1 MIISR
6 QKCQP
11 CFSPETVQRPKI
23 TNNLGIGIGTEV
35 GADVVCV
42 HWHLSQTPCVFV
54 DVCVSSLIL
63 DRASQ
68 ILKLDLKRRSL
79 LVFLHLR
86 LWISHSPLAAAT
98 VAGLSPLSLVH
109 SFCEEV
115 TTFTHHRML
124 KSSAVCYFKPRRL
137 GLGWGGGGRGRQ
149 VERRCGS
156 RINRP
161 QILTC
166 GECLPSRQ
174 VRLRHDLEQ
183 SMRWCHFFLEGDKV
197 ALAKLFIPL
206 RLLLPFSSFMFLF
219 HSKFCLVLLSGSSVI
234 VGHTHVQFSAAV
246 SIFFFFELTANP
258 SAPQRY

>member
-1 MIISR
+1 M
-6 QKCQP
+6 
-11 CFSPETVQRPKI
+11 
-23 TNNLGIGIGTEV
+23 
-35 GADVVCV
+35 
-42 HWHLSQTPCVFV
+42 
-54 DVCVSSLIL
+54 
-63 DRASQ
+63 
-68 ILKLDLKRRSL
+68 
-79 LVFLHLR
+79 
-86 LWISHSPLAAAT
+86 
-98 VAGLSPLSLVH
+98 
-109 SFCEEV
+109 
-115 TTFTHHRML
+115 
-124 KSSAVCYFKPRRL
+124 
-137 GLGWGGGGRGRQ
+137 GRGRQ

-246 SIFFFFELTANP
+246 SIFFFFFWINSQSFSTSEVLRPQSRRKWKNISRGNIKTLLGCLLHTHTHTHSHTHSFTP
-258 SAPQRY
+258 S

>member
-1 MIISR
+1 MSFCPESRWTRGHQESNYFLKGRNVSFFFFNWVISFNMIISR

-11 CFSPETVQRPKI
+11 CFSPETVQRSKI
-23 TNNLGIGIGTEV
+23 TNNLGIGICTEV
-35 GADVVCV
+35 GADVVYV

-137 GLGWGGGGRGRQ
+137 GLGWDGGGR
-149 VERRCGS
+149 
-156 RINRP
+156 
-161 QILTC
+161 
-166 GECLPSRQ
+166 
-174 VRLRHDLEQ
+174 
-183 SMRWCHFFLEGDKV
+183 
-197 ALAKLFIPL
+197 
-206 RLLLPFSSFMFLF
+206 
-219 HSKFCLVLLSGSSVI
+219 
-234 VGHTHVQFSAAV
+234 
-246 SIFFFFELTANP
+246 
-258 SAPQRY
+258 

>member
-1 MIISR
+1 MFHFFFNWVISFNMIISR

-11 CFSPETVQRPKI
+11 CFSPETVQRSKI
-23 TNNLGIGIGTEV
+23 TNNLGIGICTEV
-35 GADVVCV
+35 GADVVYV

-137 GLGWGGGGRGRQ
+137 GLEWGGGGRGGR
-149 VERRCGS
+149 
-156 RINRP
+156 
-161 QILTC
+161 
-166 GECLPSRQ
+166 
-174 VRLRHDLEQ
+174 
-183 SMRWCHFFLEGDKV
+183 
-197 ALAKLFIPL
+197 
-206 RLLLPFSSFMFLF
+206 
-219 HSKFCLVLLSGSSVI
+219 
-234 VGHTHVQFSAAV
+234 
-246 SIFFFFELTANP
+246 
-258 SAPQRY
+258 